1 MNEHGCMIVSLERL
15 KSRLNLFQVFKR
27 TQGYFAPT
35 LCYAIFQLLIECTG
49 RGYWELGLPWRKQR
63 GWIQMLVANLG
74 TGSIQQA
81 QNVCVLR
88 SYLFYTCDEYKL
100 SNRGSNLWN
109 IQMMSCLF
117 AISLLLTVIKT
128 SRSKISRYNRH
139 ETLWHESII
148 IPIYTKIVIL
158 VIYER
163 SEL

>member
-49 RGYWELGLPWRKQR
+49 RGWWELGLPWRKQR

-74 TGSIQQA
+74 TGTIQQA

-88 SYLFYTCDEYKL
+88 SYLFHTSVMKT
-100 SNRGSNLWN
+100 NW
-109 IQMMSCLF
+109 
-117 AISLLLTVIKT
+117 LT
-128 SRSKISRYNRH
+128 
-139 ETLWHESII
+139 EE
-148 IPIYTKIVIL
+148 
-158 VIYER
+158 VIYKIFRWCPAYLR
-163 SEL
+163 SVCYWRWLRPADQRSAGTLDMKPYDMCK